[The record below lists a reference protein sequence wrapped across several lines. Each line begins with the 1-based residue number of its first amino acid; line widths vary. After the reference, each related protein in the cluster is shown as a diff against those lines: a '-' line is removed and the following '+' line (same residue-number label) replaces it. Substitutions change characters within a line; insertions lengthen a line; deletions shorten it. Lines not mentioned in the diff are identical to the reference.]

1 MKKISLLPLAL
12 FLTSCGPQI
21 YEIPTEA
28 YVPTLTTSEL
38 EESLA
43 LGAQFLL
50 AHQTEAG
57 NFDYEYNFATQSYT
71 EDDNAVRQAG
81 ALWGLTLINLHS
93 PNPDLENAI
102 EKGLTYF
109 KINSVWLDSPNNL
122 PDKRCVAYPD
132 GEAGKTGT
140 QALVTLSLIDYI
152 RVNPESP
159 VKEDLDPY
167 LNCLLALRQEGGQ
180 FYGNYEE
187 TDPEDLGEG
196 YGKASAYYDGE
207 ALLALIKAAKY
218 AGYEELGELAAESA
232 EQMVK
237 VNVEAALAEDP
248 DSDTTKGFYQW
259 GSMALYELYTS
270 EWSSDDQ
277 ADWTLAMATWM
288 MDTHE
293 ILTRTKNTGYAFEG
307 LASAYEVARLTG
319 DEVLQNKLQMTI
331 DTGLSKLRSWQITD
345 SADPYAQGG
354 IRNEA
359 EGETLRIDVAQ
370 HQMHATILALKFI
383 Y

>member
-1 MKKISLLPLAL
+1 
-12 FLTSCGPQI
+12 
-21 YEIPTEA
+21 
-28 YVPTLTTSEL
+28 
-38 EESLA
+38 
-43 LGAQFLL
+43 
-50 AHQTEAG
+50 
-57 NFDYEYNFATQSYT
+57 
-71 EDDNAVRQAG
+71 
-81 ALWGLTLINLHS
+81 
-93 PNPDLENAI
+93 
-102 EKGLTYF
+102 
-109 KINSVWLDSPNNL
+109 
-122 PDKRCVAYPD
+122 
-132 GEAGKTGT
+132 
-140 QALVTLSLIDYI
+140 
-152 RVNPESP
+152 
-159 VKEDLDPY
+159 
-167 LNCLLALRQEGGQ
+167 
-180 FYGNYEE
+180 
-187 TDPEDLGEG
+187 
-196 YGKASAYYDGE
+196 
-207 ALLALIKAAKY
+207 
-218 AGYEELGELAAESA
+218 
-232 EQMVK
+232 MVK

-319 DEVLQNKLQMTI
+319 DEVLQNKLLMTI